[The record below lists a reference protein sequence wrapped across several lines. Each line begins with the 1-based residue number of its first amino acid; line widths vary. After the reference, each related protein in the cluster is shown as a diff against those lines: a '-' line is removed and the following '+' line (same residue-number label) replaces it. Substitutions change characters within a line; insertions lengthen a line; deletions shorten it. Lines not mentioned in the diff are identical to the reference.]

1 MRAGEV
7 SPSLYILLPAGEMR
21 SALYICSLLL
31 HHDEDEDE
39 QFPFLSFLIFL
50 LHFNALNLWRYGI
63 LFILAESDKVHVIRH
78 YCTFTSGEKQT

>member
-7 SPSLYILLPAGEMR
+7 SPSLYILPAGEMR